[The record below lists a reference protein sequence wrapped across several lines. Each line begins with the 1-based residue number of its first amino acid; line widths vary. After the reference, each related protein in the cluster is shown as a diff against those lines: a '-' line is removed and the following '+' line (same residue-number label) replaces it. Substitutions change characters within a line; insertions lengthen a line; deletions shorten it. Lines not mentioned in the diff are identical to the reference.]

1 MVSLA
6 STANGLL
13 LRVIAFVG
21 PMSISIASDTAE
33 IPRWPALYAPPPRL
47 LLAVVFSVI
56 RLIFAA
62 RFEGNGAGSGAGSGR
77 QLHVDCGDVV

>member
-6 STANGLL
+6 STTDGLL

-21 PMSISIASDTAE
+21 PMSVSIASDTAE
-33 IPRWPALYAPPPRL
+33 IPRRPAPHSLPPRL

-56 RLIFAA
+56 RLLFSA
-62 RFEGNGAGSGAGSGR
+62 RFEGVGAGRSAGSGR
-77 QLHVDCGDVV
+77 QLHVDGGDVV